1 MAKYILY
8 RYQFSPIQSN
18 VQSMFPVETDNMS
31 NEELM
36 QKKQTL
42 FSSLFGEGVELKF
55 KKGNKFYN
63 HKMLFCQGG
72 FFVFKIANDKSVNL
86 EENFTKCKHE
96 YSPSSNVIIDNRQN
110 VQFIAIEEK
119 KTVFKSTDV
128 VSSILQDTF
137 SKYLQSYRLA
147 IDVRRIYDKS
157 DFWKIVA
164 GNRNSIEKV
173 RFRFSYPNL
182 PALNKNVKE
191 AIAEVAKSTASGNSE
206 FTLEA
211 QKGCA
216 LNISEDDANVS
227 SLVQMSADGGEEIN
241 IKFKKLKTWMKVGD
255 SSKSFEIE
263 DLDVTLSS
271 GLFEKAID
279 KLTVCFNKLF
289 R

>member
-18 VQSMFPVETDNMS
+18 VLSMFPAETENKSD
-31 NEELM
+31 EDLM
-36 QKKQTL
+36 QNKQTL
-42 FSSLFGEGVELKF
+42 FASLFDEDVELKF

-96 YSPSSNVIIDNRQN
+96 YSPSCNVIIDNRKDIQI
-110 VQFIAIEEK
+110 IAVEEK
-119 KTVFKSTDV
+119 KNVFKSTDV
-128 VSSILQDTF
+128 VSSIMQDTF
-137 SKYLQSYRLA
+137 SKYLQLYRLS
-147 IDVRRIYDKS
+147 IDIRRIYDET
-157 DFWKIVA
+157 DFWTVVA

-206 FTLEA
+206 LTLEA
-211 QKGCA
+211 QKGSS
-216 LNISEDDANVS
+216 LNVSEEDTNLS
-227 SLVQMSADGGEEIN
+227 SLVQMSADGGEEIK
-241 IKFKKLKTWMKVGD
+241 IKIKKLAAWQKVGD
-255 SSKSFEIE
+255 LSKSVEIE
-263 DLDVTLSS
+263 DLDVTLSN
-271 GLFEKAID
+271 GLFEKALD
-279 KLTVCFNKLF
+279 KLSGCFNKLF

>member
-1 MAKYILY
+1 
-8 RYQFSPIQSN
+8 
-18 VQSMFPVETDNMS
+18 MFPAEADNMS
-31 NEELM
+31 DEELM
-36 QKKQTL
+36 QKKQIL
-42 FSSLFGEGVELKF
+42 FASLFDEGVELNF
-55 KKGNKFYN
+55 KKGNKLYN

-86 EENFTKCKHE
+86 EENFKKCKHD
-96 YSPSSNVIIDNRQN
+96 YSPSCNVIIDNRQD

-119 KTVFKSTDV
+119 KTVFQSTDV

-147 IDVRRIYDKS
+147 IDVRRIYDKT

-191 AIAEVAKSTASGNSE
+191 SIAEVAKSTASGNSE

-211 QKGCA
+211 QKGAA

-227 SLVQMSADGGEEIN
+227 SLVQMSADGGEEIK
-241 IKFKKLKTWMKVGD
+241 IKIKKINAWQTVGD
-255 SSKSFEIE
+255 SSKSIEIE
-263 DLDVTLSS
+263 DLEATLSS

-279 KLTVCFNKLF
+279 KLVGYFNKFF

>member
-1 MAKYILY
+1 MSKYILY

-18 VQSMFPVETDNMS
+18 VQSIFPVEVENMS
-31 NEELM
+31 DDELM
-36 QKKQTL
+36 QKKQVL
-42 FSSLFGEGVELKF
+42 FASLFDENVELKF
-55 KKGNKFYN
+55 KKGNKLYN

-96 YSPSSNVIIDNRQN
+96 YSPSCNVIIDNRKD
-110 VQFIAIEEK
+110 VQIIAVEEK
-119 KTVFKSTDV
+119 KNVFKSTDV

-137 SKYLQSYRLA
+137 SKYLQSNRLS
-147 IDVRRIYDKS
+147 IDIRRIYDET
-157 DFWKIVA
+157 DFWTIVA
-164 GNRNSIEKV
+164 SNRDSIEKV

-211 QKGCA
+211 QKGYS
-216 LNISEDDANVS
+216 LNVSKEDSNLS
-227 SLVQMSADGGEEIN
+227 SLVQMSADGGEEIK
-241 IKFKKLKTWMKVGD
+241 IKIKKLAAWQKVGD
-255 SSKSFEIE
+255 SSKSIEIE
-263 DLDVTLSS
+263 DLEATLTN
-271 GLFEKAID
+271 GLFEKALD
-279 KLTVCFNKLF
+279 KLSGCFNKLF